1 METQINK
8 LALDLYSPKFDIV
21 KAKEDW
27 NNLRKHY
34 QSNNNEQFANYA
46 WLALQIIDIHHLYRG
61 IHFKLDIKNTNIKK
75 YYNAWCD
82 AEQIELIAS
91 NITRNFPVFLDTIA
105 LIINQVHIIQS
116 LFPYKLFTSTEIL
129 IKEERC
135 SICGATRN
143 VFKPCGHQKGHVYN
157 GKLCYNTVTRCDIV
171 GLSLVTNPVK
181 KYAVVFQQDKRGN
194 EIEYSYNYIDAL
206 MYYWQKPYQFWN
218 YYVIDN
224 NIGNVIRFYKI

>member
-8 LALDLYSPKFDIV
+8 LAIDIYSSTFDIIA
-21 KAKEDW
+21 AKNDW
-27 NNLRKHY
+27 KNWRRHY
-34 QSNNNEQFANYA
+34 QLSNNEQYANYA
-46 WLALQIIDIHHLYRG
+46 WLALQIIDIHYLYRG
-61 IHFKLDIKNTNIKK
+61 IYIKLDTKNTNIKK
-75 YYNAWCD
+75 YYDAWCD
-82 AEQIELIAS
+82 AEQIELIAN
-91 NITRNFPVFLDTIA
+91 NIKRNFPTFLNTIA

-129 IKEERC
+129 IKKEHC

-143 VFKPCGHQKGHVYN
+143 IFKPCGHKKGYVYN
-157 GKLCYNTVTRCDIV
+157 GKLCYNTVTKCDIV

>member
-8 LALDLYSPKFDIV
+8 LATDIYSSTFDIIA
-21 KAKEDW
+21 AKNDW
-27 NNLRKHY
+27 KNWRRHY
-34 QSNNNEQFANYA
+34 QLSNNEQYANYA
-46 WLALQIIDIHHLYRG
+46 WLALQIIDIHYLYRG
-61 IHFKLDIKNTNIKK
+61 IYIKLDTKNTNIKK
-75 YYNAWCD
+75 YYDAWCD
-82 AEQIELIAS
+82 AEQIELIAN
-91 NITRNFPVFLDTIA
+91 NIKRNFPTFLNTIA

-135 SICGATRN
+135 SICGETRN
-143 VFKPCGHQKGHVYN
+143 IFKPCGHKKGYVYN
-157 GKLCYNTVTRCDIV
+157 GKLCYNTITECDMV
-171 GLSLVTNPVK
+171 GLSLVTNPVR
-181 KYAVVFQQDKRGN
+181 KYAVVFQQDETGN

>member
-1 METQINK
+1 M
-8 LALDLYSPKFDIV
+8 
-21 KAKEDW
+21 
-27 NNLRKHY
+27 
-34 QSNNNEQFANYA
+34 
-46 WLALQIIDIHHLYRG
+46 
-61 IHFKLDIKNTNIKK
+61 
-75 YYNAWCD
+75 
-82 AEQIELIAS
+82 
-91 NITRNFPVFLDTIA
+91 DTIA